1 MKIALIT
8 TVASSIYGFRA
19 HLISK
24 LLEKGHT
31 VYAFV
36 SEYTND
42 ELEIIK
48 NMGVIPVT
56 YQFNRGGLNP
66 LADLK
71 ATYVLSQELKKI
83 KPDLVFSYF
92 VKPVIFG
99 ALAARWAKIPRVIGM
114 LEGLGFTF
122 TDQPEGLTVKTKIIR
137 AIQVFL
143 YKFSLPLLDKLI
155 VLNPDDKNDLID
167 KYNIAVKQVQILGGI
182 GLELNKYPYSQVNL
196 PKDEPVKI
204 LFVGRLLKEKGIFE
218 FIESAK
224 IVKQKYPNTIFTVLG
239 AIDKSNLGAI
249 TEDSLDKLVNYGVI
263 EYPGAVKNI
272 PNWISNHH
280 LFVLPSYYRE
290 GVPRST
296 QEAMAIGRAIIT
308 TDVPG
313 CRETVQ
319 NGVNGFLVNKWDT
332 KALAEKMIYFI
343 ENQNKIIEMCNESYR
358 IAKEKF
364 DVEKVTLRLLN
375 ILEV

>member
-19 HLISK
+19 HLIGK
-24 LLEKGHT
+24 FIEKGYS

-42 ELEIIK
+42 ELEIIE
-48 NMGVIPVT
+48 NMGVIPVP

-66 LADLK
+66 FADLK
-71 ATYVLSQELKKI
+71 ATYLLSKELKKI
-83 KPDLVFSYF
+83 NPNLVFSYF

-99 ALAARWAKIPRVIGM
+99 TLAARWVKIPRVIGM

-122 TDQPEGLTVKTKIIR
+122 TEQPDGLAFKTKIIR
-137 AIQVFL
+137 VVQIIL
-143 YKFSLPLLDKLI
+143 YKLSLPLLDKLI
-155 VLNPDDKNDLID
+155 VLNPDDKKDLLD
-167 KYNIAVKQVQILGGI
+167 KYNIPVKQTEILGGI
-182 GLELNKYPYSQVNL
+182 GLELDKYPYSEVVLSRNQ
-196 PKDEPVKI
+196 PVKF
-204 LFVGRLLKEKGIFE
+204 LFIGRLLKEKGIFE

-224 IVKQKYPNTIFTVLG
+224 LVKLKYPNTIFTVLG

-249 TEDSLDKLVNYGVI
+249 TEDLLDKLVNSGVI
-263 EYPGAVKNI
+263 EYHGAVKNI
-272 PNWISNHH
+272 PDWISDHH
-280 LFVLPSYYRE
+280 VFVLPSYRE

-296 QEAMAIGRAIIT
+296 QEAMAVGTAVIT

-319 NGVNGFLVNKWDT
+319 NGINGFLVERWNAQ
-332 KALAEKMIYFI
+332 ALAEKIIYFI
-343 ENQNKIIEMCNESYR
+343 ENQNKILEMGNASNLL
-358 IAKEKF
+358 AKEKF
-364 DVEKVTLRLLN
+364 DVEKVTQRLLN
-375 ILEV
+375 MLGV